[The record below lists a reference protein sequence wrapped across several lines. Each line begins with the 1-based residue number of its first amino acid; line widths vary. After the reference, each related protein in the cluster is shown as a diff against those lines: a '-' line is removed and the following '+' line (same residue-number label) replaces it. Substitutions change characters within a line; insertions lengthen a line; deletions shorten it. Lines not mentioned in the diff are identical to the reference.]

1 MTHLPVSASHVLRGR
16 RPARASRAGRS
27 SGRTGRPLLVSVLAV
42 ASIALAG
49 CSSDA
54 GSEASVT
61 AGPTAATAPAS
72 GAELDAA
79 GFAAALKLPGTT
91 IIDVRTAAEFA
102 EGHLPGAVNIDIAS
116 PDFAAQVSALDPSAP
131 YAVYCRSGNRS
142 ASALAE
148 MAAVGM
154 TGAYHLGG
162 GIGAW
167 QSAGG
172 EVVTG

>member
-1 MTHLPVSASHVLRGR
+1 MNR
-16 RPARASRAGRS
+16 RSLAALA
-27 SGRTGRPLLVSVLAV
+27 LAAV
-42 ASIALAG
+42 ASLTVVTG
-49 CSSDA
+49 CS
-54 GSEASVT
+54 GSGVSPSAAPVAAS
-61 AGPTAATAPAS
+61 APAA

-79 GFAAALKLPGTT
+79 AFASAMKRPGTQV
-91 IIDVRTAAEFA
+91 IDVRTPAEFA
-102 EGHLPGAVNIDIAS
+102 EGHLPGAVNLDVSA
-116 PDFAAQVSALDPSAP
+116 PDFAARVASLDKNAP

-142 ASALAE
+142 ASALQV
-148 MAAVGM
+148 MLGQGF

>member
-1 MTHLPVSASHVLRGR
+1 MTH
-16 RPARASRAGRS
+16 RPTALA
-27 SGRTGRPLLVSVLAV
+27 LVAALA
-42 ASIALAG
+42 AAALALAG
-49 CSSDA
+49 CSGA

-61 AGPTAATAPAS
+61 AAPTAATAPAS

-79 GFAAALKLPGTT
+79 AFAAALKRPGTT
-91 IIDVRTAAEFA
+91 VLDVRTPAEFA
-102 EGHLPGAVNIDIAS
+102 EGHLPGAVNIDVSS
-116 PDFAAQVSALDPSAP
+116 PDFAAQVATLDPAAP

-142 ASALAE
+142 AAALAT
-148 MAAVGM
+148 MAGQGF

>member
-1 MTHLPVSASHVLRGR
+1 MTHLPDSAM
-16 RPARASRAGRS
+16 RASRASRALRPA
-27 SGRTGRPLLVSVLAV
+27 RTGRLVLVSALAV

-49 CSSDA
+49 CSSDS

-79 GFAAALKLPGTT
+79 AFASALKLPGTT
-91 IIDVRTAAEFA
+91 IIDVRTPAEFA

-116 PDFAAQVSALDPSAP
+116 PAFATQVAALDPSAP